1 MDGMNLSGFSVEECV
16 AKITE
21 QLIAN
26 DGRTTVA
33 SNDMATMREVAG
45 ILGRTGCSCEL
56 WPAEGVTLF
65 SFGRIEM
72 PM

>member
-1 MDGMNLSGFSVEECV
+1 MDTMNLMGFSVEECV
-16 AKITE
+16 AKIIE
-21 QLIAN
+21 QLTAN

-33 SNDMATMREVAG
+33 SNDMATMREVAR

-65 SFGRIEM
+65 AFSRIET
-72 PM
+72 PT